1 MNKLVLVAIV
11 ATLAAF
17 WVMAGDYA
25 TAIESES
32 RYCEMVSAGAW
43 PDYEKSY
50 DEWCVSGGYYQI
62 GD

>member
-32 RYCEMVSAGAW
+32 RYCQMVGAYKMSGGQDGW

-50 DEWCVSGGYYQI
+50 EEWCL
-62 GD
+62 